1 VREEKKP
8 NTDVL
13 GFFFGALPS
22 YDGNR
27 YVEGSGFWPHQLH
40 AFHSIA
46 KISYMANPKQPSP
59 PNSPPQTG
67 GDDALVLDRVAQRV
81 QPPSLFQ
88 VVLLN
93 DDFTPMEFVV
103 FVIQEYFNKDRDTAT
118 QIMLKIHLEG
128 KAVCGVF
135 PRDIANTKAEQ
146 VSAQARDA
154 GHPLQCVV
162 EPAPEL

>member
-1 VREEKKP
+1 
-8 NTDVL
+8 
-13 GFFFGALPS
+13 
-22 YDGNR
+22 
-27 YVEGSGFWPHQLH
+27 
-40 AFHSIA
+40 
-46 KISYMANPKQPSP
+46 MANPKQPSP

-146 VSAQARDA
+146 VCAQARDA